1 MFDVLTKW
9 LSERKSLY
17 KECSSFLFPPLPHL
31 DILLFCPFSSSLFL
45 GRLGVA
51 RCTPALSPWKG
62 PRERLRESSP
72 PKKRAKSV
80 KYGKELSYKGTV
92 ELNNVSKETGE
103 ITIKQKQKVQKA
115 VQSKVTSGSSSVS
128 SFLVALALC
137 LAPCDLSSRV
147 PCHVFPRPPALREVE
162 GAKRQEQGQKVRART
177 RRHLSTQDDS
187 FFLSG
192 SSSTS
197 SFGRP
202 SPTTSRTWR
211 PPGRRWGPATSG
223 TWSRDCPWRRGLP
236 LGPPLPR
243 FSGHR
248 DA

>member
-1 MFDVLTKW
+1 MKEKAATKIVPPFFFPHSPIW
-9 LSERKSLY
+9 TF
-17 KECSSFLFPPLPHL
+17 CFFVPFPPLSFWAVWASPAALRH
-31 DILLFCPFSSSLFL
+31 SL
-45 GRLGVA
+45 
-51 RCTPALSPWKG
+51 P
-62 PRERLRESSP
+62 ERGLERGCENRVP
-72 PKKRAKSV
+72 PKKGEKRQIRKR
-80 KYGKELSYKGTV
+80 KK
-92 ELNNVSKETGE
+92 LNNVSKETGE